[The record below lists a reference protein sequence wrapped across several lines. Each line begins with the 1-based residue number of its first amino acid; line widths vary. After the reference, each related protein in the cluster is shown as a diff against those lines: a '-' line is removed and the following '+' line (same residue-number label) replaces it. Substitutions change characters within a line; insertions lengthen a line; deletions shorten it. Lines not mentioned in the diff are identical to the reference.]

1 MKYLRSF
8 HMQNSLVNYL
18 ALKDVL
24 KFYKIAYHC
33 IVLYGIVLY
42 RIALYSIF
50 LVLRDTLTEFASNKL
65 WRGKEYQTGKSGSSK
80 GKAQSTNM

>member
-1 MKYLRSF
+1 MISRNLFYSDLIYF
-8 HMQNSLVNYL
+8 N
-18 ALKDVL
+18 VL
-24 KFYKIAYHC
+24 YC